1 VRYVATFKRS
11 FVAEHRDEMIDVVV
25 KPGSRKPGLSSEDG
39 ALVLRVRERAIE
51 GAANDACLRAL
62 AQAYGV
68 APSAVSLVGGLR
80 NRHKRFAI
88 HGSEKPKDGGK
99 ATQ

>member
-1 VRYVATFKRS
+1 MRYVATFKRS
-11 FVAEHRDEMIDVVV
+11 FVAEHRDEMIDVLV
-25 KPGSRKPGLSSEDG
+25 KPGSRKPGLSSEGG

-62 AQAYGV
+62 AHAYRV
-68 APSAVSLVGGLR
+68 APSAVSLVRGLR
-80 NRHKRFAI
+80 SRHKRFAI
-88 HGSEKPKDGGK
+88 HRLEKPKDGGK

>member
-51 GAANDACLRAL
+51 GAGNDVCLRAL

-68 APSAVSLVGGLR
+68 APSAVSLVRGLR
-80 NRHKRFAI
+80 SRHKRFAI